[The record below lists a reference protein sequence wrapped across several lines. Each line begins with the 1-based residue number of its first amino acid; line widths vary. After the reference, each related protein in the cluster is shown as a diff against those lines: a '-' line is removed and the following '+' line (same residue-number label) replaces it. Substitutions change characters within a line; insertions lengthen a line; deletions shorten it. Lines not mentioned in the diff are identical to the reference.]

1 MTSSKTF
8 LRAFSLLT
16 TDAKSAKKYFSDRR
30 ISNSERKIIEG
41 YLYLRKSEFSLV
53 EETLSPLVISD
64 PIVNGIKE
72 LVRGI
77 AKNNAGKSLDA
88 ILHLEV
94 ADELLKSCDSQIIT
108 FVATYNL
115 FVAHHNLSYSEGM
128 TKAYQESLKYEFP
141 NESPFKIRQ
150 LRMEFNYWAFQRNDV
165 KAMQVLKR
173 LEPKEELLDEFQQLA
188 WTIDKIRFYA
198 RQEKYL
204 LCAKEL
210 EKLKSIRSFYL
221 TEDYKFIKATLG
233 FLTKNTP
240 LYLYDRDFNQIPSL
254 HLQVKTLLAL
264 ESQDMKLASI
274 IWAELQKIAPHSYLD
289 EFEYTGEPCL
299 FSLCVNKFLRSF
311 KTNAVKHNKEY
322 TSFQTKEERLFEL
335 LTFHP
340 NGISKR
346 ELYLKIWGTEVGSK
360 DELKR
365 LSKLLERVKLKYG
378 IKVLS
383 RKGAYILE
391 NNQQIK
397 KLG

>member
-16 TDAKSAKKYFSDRR
+16 TDAKSAKKYLSDRR
-30 ISNSERKIIEG
+30 ISSSERKIIEG
-41 YLYLRKSEFSLV
+41 YLYLRKSEFTLI

-77 AKNNAGKSLDA
+77 AKNNAGKSLEA

-94 ADELLKSCDSQIIT
+94 ADELLKNCESQIIA

-115 FVAHHNLSYSEGM
+115 FVAHHNLSSSEGM
-128 TKAYQESLKYEFP
+128 TKAFQESLKYEFP

-150 LRMEFNYWAFQRNDV
+150 LRMEFNYWAFQGNDI

-173 LEPKEELLDEFQQLA
+173 LEPKEKLLDEFQQLA
-188 WTIDKIRFYA
+188 WTIDRIRFYA

-204 LCAKEL
+204 LCVDEL
-210 EKLKSIRSFYL
+210 DKLKSIRSFYL

-233 FLTKNTP
+233 FLTKNNP
-240 LYLYDRDFNQIPSL
+240 LYLYDRDFQQIPSL
-254 HLQVKTLLAL
+254 HLQVRVLLAL
-264 ESQDMKLASI
+264 ESQDLKLASS
-274 IWAELQKIAPHSYLD
+274 IWAELQKIAPFSYLD
-289 EFEYTGEPCL
+289 EFEYVGEPCL
-299 FSLCVNKFLRSF
+299 FSLCIKKFIRSF
-311 KTNAVKHNKEY
+311 KTNAVKQNKDDM
-322 TSFQTKEERLFEL
+322 SFQTKEEKLFEL
-335 LTFHP
+335 LKLHAS
-340 NGISKR
+340 GISKS
-346 ELYLKIWGTEVGSK
+346 ELFLKIWGTEVVSK

>member
-1 MTSSKTF
+1 
-8 LRAFSLLT
+8 
-16 TDAKSAKKYFSDRR
+16 
-30 ISNSERKIIEG
+30 
-41 YLYLRKSEFSLV
+41 
-53 EETLSPLVISD
+53 
-64 PIVNGIKE
+64 
-72 LVRGI
+72 
-77 AKNNAGKSLDA
+77 
-88 ILHLEV
+88 
-94 ADELLKSCDSQIIT
+94 
-108 FVATYNL
+108 
-115 FVAHHNLSYSEGM
+115 M
-128 TKAYQESLKYEFP
+128 TKAFQESLKYEFP

-173 LEPKEELLDEFQQLA
+173 LEPKEKLLDEFQQLA

-311 KTNAVKHNKEY
+311 KTNAVKQNKEY

-346 ELYLKIWGTEVGSK
+346 ELYLKIW
-360 DELKR
+360 
-365 LSKLLERVKLKYG
+365 
-378 IKVLS
+378 
-383 RKGAYILE
+383 
-391 NNQQIK
+391 
-397 KLG
+397 

>member
-1 MTSSKTF
+1 
-8 LRAFSLLT
+8 
-16 TDAKSAKKYFSDRR
+16 
-30 ISNSERKIIEG
+30 
-41 YLYLRKSEFSLV
+41 LV

-94 ADELLKSCDSQIIT
+94 AEELLKSCDSQIIT

-128 TKAYQESLKYEFP
+128 TKAFQESLKYEFP

-274 IWAELQKIAPHSYLD
+274 IWAELQKIAPNSYLD

-311 KTNAVKHNKEY
+311 KTNAVKQNKEY